1 MPFRGAV
8 SGNDKG
14 REMSAFAWFTE
25 DWNMEESQ
33 VVAGWIA
40 KGEERGEKRGLEKGL
55 ERGRRETLRDMLI
68 EVLEVRFGRSLSNE
82 LLAALRAEESQE
94 RLSRWFREAL

>member
-1 MPFRGAV
+1 V
-8 SGNDKG
+8 
-14 REMSAFAWFTE
+14 SAFAWFTE

-40 KGEERGEKRGLEKGL
+40 KGEEKGL

-68 EVLEVRFGRSLSNE
+68 EVLEVRFGGPVSNE
-82 LLAALRAEESQE
+82 LLAVLRAEESQE
-94 RLSRWFREAL
+94 SLSRWFHDALTCSSLEEFRSSMGGEA